1 MKKREEKGEGLP
13 EGKGQLKEAS
23 HGIFR
28 HISAG
33 LIQDDTSSAR
43 WRG

>member
-23 HGIFR
+23 HGTLAG
-28 HISAG
+28 AG
-33 LIQDDTSSAR
+33 LTQDDTSSAR